1 LTNTNTKAKKTCIQL
16 GLNIEDNFIKSVSP
30 EGTDMK
36 LSKFSCFLIAIHADA
51 IKPIVRR
58 ARTYFLN
65 ELDEVNHL
73 LYDED
78 YLARIIARQELT
90 ALNKKLV
97 KSARKAH
104 VTDFQYFVNEG
115 YIGMYK
121 LMMSE
126 IKANRLVAYKMD
138 LNDYMRNTEL
148 AANIFRISLT
158 IERLKLLQN
167 SNRQLAARE
176 HWKVGR
182 QIRKMIQS
190 STGNAPERLPL
201 MGNLHKLQR
210 KLFDTQKELNKVLP
224 KIEARVTK
232 THIIL

>member
-1 LTNTNTKAKKTCIQL
+1 
-16 GLNIEDNFIKSVSP
+16 
-30 EGTDMK
+30 M
-36 LSKFSCFLIAIHADA
+36 
-51 IKPIVRR
+51 RR

-115 YIGMYK
+115 YVGMYK
-121 LMMSE
+121 LTMSE
-126 IKANRLVAYKMD
+126 IKADRLVAYKMD
-138 LNDYMRNTEL
+138 LNDCMSNTEL